1 MEFENVKISI
11 LKQSMSFSKII
22 ILPLESPLIL
32 PIFGALFPSAVVKRF
47 ETSDD
52 HPESTISIEKFGVK
66 LRIGSL
72 TGRIHRS
79 ESSTKSVASKLKNLI
94 RSYIPRPVIVVKM
107 SNVILTVEK
116 AYIAPDPPLEF
127 HATERLPSAIPPSH
141 EHHHN
146 LPTFDQEAV
155 LDFLRNDEIND
166 AEAVTFWI
174 ERWIGHVVSK
184 MKMSELGTGG
194 KYACAKDNPTDDEKA
209 NSFIQYIVQVFLHS
223 ISFHLQNASLVLT
236 GADSDFVKATREKYS
251 SREANFV
258 LAKLPRSKRALSI
271 VGADAI
277 EIAFSSDADCNL
289 FLCCAGVQI
298 KVGSPFPNRSDQSI
312 MSWHS
317 IAHPFE
323 VVAELKG

>member
-1 MEFENVKISI
+1 
-11 LKQSMSFSKII
+11 
-22 ILPLESPLIL
+22 
-32 PIFGALFPSAVVKRF
+32 
-47 ETSDD
+47 
-52 HPESTISIEKFGVK
+52 
-66 LRIGSL
+66 
-72 TGRIHRS
+72 
-79 ESSTKSVASKLKNLI
+79 
-94 RSYIPRPVIVVKM
+94 M